1 MTATMTIKDAA
12 QKAMLIQ
19 DASNLQAVLR
29 TWAECQSVI
38 RADTGYPYARHPVNI
53 LFMSKV
59 SSLMQVDASSI
70 GIIRNI
76 EGDDLFGKAWD
87 ACEKTAKE

>member
-1 MTATMTIKDAA
+1 MTNATSIKDAA

-38 RADTGYPYARHPVNI
+38 RSDSSYPYARHPVNI

-76 EGDDLFGKAWD
+76 EGDDLFDKAWA
-87 ACEKTAKE
+87 ACEKTVKE